1 MARYVTS
8 VLLLVGLCG
17 PALAQ
22 GPHNVIYQ
30 HNSFYN
36 DPNSPGFPFYGVEQ
50 DRLIYIYHGVEG
62 QVFEFEAV
70 VEVNG
75 QYVGPGD
82 INKIESWGSA
92 ENVVVT
98 FVGHN
103 GHPYGA
109 ANIKEVYLRAQN
121 FTGVIQDLNISGDLG
136 ELGPIIADAA
146 GSITVGGSLVNAL
159 GIWTDVTG
167 SLTVGGDVVG
177 DIEVEGAITGPV
189 TIGGNLCAYQ
199 WGTTLTSE
207 SLGSL
212 AVGGACIA

>member
-1 MARYVTS
+1 MKTAVS
-8 VLLLVGLCG
+8 IAV
-17 PALAQ
+17 ALAIVSMTFAQ
-22 GPHNVIYQ
+22 TDNIIYQ
-30 HNSFYN
+30 HNGN
-36 DPNSPGFPFYGVEQ
+36 
-50 DRLIYIYHGVEG
+50 LVEG
-62 QVFEFEAV
+62 THYDIDERFDTIVIYSGIPGELFQFEAV
-70 VEVNG
+70 VEDANH
-75 QYVGPGD
+75 QYIGSGD

-98 FVGHN
+98 FVGHH